1 MYSILFFYKIAK
13 AKEVVLIIRHLS
25 RAIVDD
31 GENVLAFWKRMF
43 QTGGI
48 ASAKSISGNGC
59 CIEKKLGDFCGCDLV
74 SDSKSGRRWG
84 MVLELGQIM
93 NGIVDDFKEF
103 GFSPKEIAY
112 RVIFSKEV
120 A

>member
-43 QTGGI
+43 
-48 ASAKSISGNGC
+48 
-59 CIEKKLGDFCGCDLV
+59 
-74 SDSKSGRRWG
+74 
-84 MVLELGQIM
+84 
-93 NGIVDDFKEF
+93 
-103 GFSPKEIAY
+103 
-112 RVIFSKEV
+112 
-120 A
+120 